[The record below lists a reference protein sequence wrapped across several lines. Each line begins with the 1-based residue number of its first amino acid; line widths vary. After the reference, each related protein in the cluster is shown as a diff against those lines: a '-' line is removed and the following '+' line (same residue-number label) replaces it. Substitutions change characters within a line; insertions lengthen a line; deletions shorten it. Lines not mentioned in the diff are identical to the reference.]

1 MDQRRGNNEV
11 VSALKQLILDWP
23 MDFVEIKGSTPEEQ
37 TENMFK
43 WSVNMSAKVERLRDF
58 VGLETNN
65 MMRIV
70 AAAADIIK
78 IPNSS
83 APRR

>member
-1 MDQRRGNNEV
+1 
-11 VSALKQLILDWP
+11 
-23 MDFVEIKGSTPEEQ
+23 MDFVLIQGSTPEELD
-37 TENMFK
+37 ENMFK

-70 AAAADIIK
+70 AAAAEIVRSKLVSGKKANELIVHK
-78 IPNSS
+78 NVRWG
-83 APRR
+83 AFH